1 MSVPAGTPVA
11 APTSAPSPTP
21 ADKVPLS
28 QAIAYGAGGLCD
40 FLYQNLPLAVA
51 TQIYAFGLKMDPA
64 LLGTAMAIAKT
75 VSAAAGPVVGAMSDN
90 CRSRFGRRRP
100 FLLVGVAV
108 GAVAMP
114 LLWTPPSHHPYAMF
128 AYVAVML
135 SLVSVF
141 HTVYTIPY
149 NALGLELSRDYD
161 ERTRV
166 LAWRGYIQI
175 IGVVSSA
182 WFYWFTL
189 RPVFGN
195 ELIGVRWLSVLVGAV
210 MLASALW
217 TILATHERVV
227 LERQATLPLFP
238 ALKYTL
244 TNRPFL
250 ILQLSVLVSS
260 LALGCTGTLGLYVHV
275 YYACQGDKDLSSVV
289 SGLGGTLTL
298 FSTFIGLPLGI
309 WISRRAGKREAACVG
324 IGLTLISIAILPW
337 AITPANP
344 YWVIIAWILGAT
356 GGQCAGLMY
365 ASMTADICDEDEV
378 ITHQRREGMFSAV
391 TSLFNRFSQILML
404 LIAGWLPHLA
414 GYVSTAE
421 LPTTA
426 QLTSMKYM
434 LIGTQFAGVA
444 VGLGVL
450 LYFPITR
457 QRAADVRAQLES
469 RRTANPQPAINE
481 SFNPV
486 VN

>member
-1 MSVPAGTPVA
+1 MSAATATTEPI
-11 APTSAPSPTP
+11 APTRPGPAPQ
-21 ADKVPLS
+21 DKVSLS

-40 FLYQNLPLAVA
+40 FLFQNLPLAMA
-51 TQIYAFGLKMDPA
+51 TQIYAFSLKMDPA

-75 VSAAAGPVVGAMSDN
+75 VSAAAGPIVGSLSDN
-90 CRSRFGRRRP
+90 SRSRFGRRRP
-100 FLLVGVAV
+100 FLLLGVAV

-114 LLWTPPSHHPYAMF
+114 LLWTPPSLNPLAMF
-128 AYVAVML
+128 AYVAIML

-189 RPVFGN
+189 RPIFGN
-195 ELIGVRWLSVLVGAV
+195 ELVGVRWLSALIGII

-217 TILATHERVV
+217 TILATRERVV
-227 LERQATLPLFP
+227 SEKQETLPLLP
-238 ALKYTL
+238 ALRYTL

-250 ILQLSVLVSS
+250 ILQLSVLLSS

-324 IGLTLISIAILPW
+324 IGLTLASIAILPW

-344 YWVIIAWILGAT
+344 YWVIISWLLAAT

-391 TSLFNRFSQILML
+391 TSLFNRLSQILML

-414 GYVSTAE
+414 GYASTAE

-426 QLTSMKYM
+426 QLTSMKAL

-444 VGLGVL
+444 VAFAVL

-457 QRAADVRAQLES
+457 HRAAQVRAQLES
-469 RRTANPQPAINE
+469 RRAASPEPPPTTPGR
-481 SFNPV
+481 
-486 VN
+486 